1 MKKKDK
7 AHKQAHA
14 EHSRK
19 QKLQQQLLQV
29 RRRRKVTAVFGILV
43 LLGLVALEYF
53 RDVPLWLWI
62 TLWVIPFLLV
72 LDTVYV
78 KHLRQQLQKS
88 L

>member
-7 AHKQAHA
+7 AHKPTHA
-14 EHSRK
+14 DHSRK
-19 QKLQQQLLQV
+19 QKLQQQLSQV
-29 RRRRKVTAVFGILV
+29 RRRRKVTAVFGVLV

-53 RDVPLWLWI
+53 RSVPLWLWV

-72 LDTVYV
+72 LDTIYV

-88 L
+88 V

>member
-7 AHKQAHA
+7 GHKHAHG

-29 RRRRKVTAVFGILV
+29 RRRRKVTAVFGVLV

-53 RDVPLWLWI
+53 RSVPLWLWI

-72 LDTVYV
+72 LDTVYL
-78 KHLRQQLQKS
+78 KHLRQQLHKS
-88 L
+88 G